1 MASSRSARE
10 QESQES
16 EVKMARESRHVDRPV
31 DRMHATT
38 GEGLASVNGR
48 QGSSAARGRQR
59 QTSSADRMASD
70 DDGAGGLLFLLGL

>member
-1 MASSRSARE
+1 MTVSRSARE

-48 QGSSAARGRQR
+48 QGSSAAHRRQR
-59 QTSSADRMASD
+59 QTSSADRMAC
-70 DDGAGGLLFLLGL
+70 DDGAGGLLFLLLGL